1 MAEFV
6 STFTTGFKKVVEK
19 NLPEIVSGCKI
30 LNIYDGIVHYKFNG
44 NSHDLEKVVY
54 FNNTFFVIKSW
65 CNFSGNFSTMVND
78 FCNENKY
85 LLISKGSFRT
95 RFVREN
101 QFEKV
106 DKKLVIKVE
115 ENVLKRSKL
124 KIDRVSPSTEI
135 WFNIRREGFAF
146 CGQLISKR
154 EFTEKNLNKGEL
166 RPELAYLMCCFAE
179 INENDVIAEPFC
191 GYGSI
196 PIQLAKK
203 FHFLH
208 LYVSDIDEEK
218 ITALKEKKYFKQNDF
233 VSVEVQDAFSL
244 KQIKDNSV
252 DVIIS
257 DPPWG
262 FFEDVGDISLFYD
275 KMFCSFKRILKNDGK
290 MIILSARKDEL
301 EYAAEKNNYKIIEK
315 VDTLVN
321 GKKACVYMII

>member
-78 FCNENKY
+78 FCSENKY

-101 QFEKV
+101 QFEKI

-135 WFNIRREGFAF
+135 WFDIRREGFAF

-179 INENDVIAEPFC
+179 LKENDVIAEPFC

-203 FHFLH
+203 FRFLH

-233 VSVEVQDAFSL
+233 VSIDVQDAFSL

-262 FFEDVGDISLFYD
+262 FFEDVGDIALFYD

>member
-78 FCNENKY
+78 FCSENKY

-101 QFEKV
+101 QFEKI

-135 WFNIRREGFAF
+135 WFDIRREGFAF

-179 INENDVIAEPFC
+179 LKENDVIAEPFC

-196 PIQLAKK
+196 PIQLVKK

-218 ITALKEKKYFKQNDF
+218 ITVLKEKKQFKQNDF
-233 VSVEVQDAFSL
+233 VSIDVQDAFSL

-262 FFEDVGDISLFYD
+262 FFEDVGDIALFYD

>member
-6 STFTTGFKKVVEK
+6 STFTTGFQKVVEK

-65 CNFSGNFSTMVND
+65 NNFCGNFSTMVND

-101 QFEKV
+101 QFEKI

-166 RPELAYLMCCFAE
+166 RPELAYLMCSFAE
-179 INENDVIAEPFC
+179 LKENDVIAEPFC

-196 PIQLAKK
+196 PIQLVKK

-218 ITALKEKKYFKQNDF
+218 ITALKEKKQFKQNDF

>member
-101 QFEKV
+101 QFEKI

-135 WFNIRREGFAF
+135 WFDIRREGFAF

-179 INENDVIAEPFC
+179 LKENDVIAEPFC

-196 PIQLAKK
+196 PIQLVKK

-321 GKKACVYMII
+321 GKKSCVYMII

>member
-6 STFTTGFKKVVEK
+6 STFTTGFQKVVEK

-30 LNIYDGIVHYKFNG
+30 LNIYDGIVHYKYNG
-44 NSHDLEKVVY
+44 NSHNLEKVVY

-106 DKKLVIKVE
+106 DKKLVLKVE

-218 ITALKEKKYFKQNDF
+218 ITALKEKKQFKQNDF
-233 VSVEVQDAFSL
+233 VSVDVQDAFSL

-275 KMFCSFKRILKNDGK
+275 KMFCSFKRILKNNGK

>member
-65 CNFSGNFSTMVND
+65 NNFCGNFSTMVND

-101 QFEKV
+101 QFEKI

-179 INENDVIAEPFC
+179 LKENDVIAEPFC

-196 PIQLAKK
+196 PIQLVKK

-218 ITALKEKKYFKQNDF
+218 ITALKEKKQFKQNDF
-233 VSVEVQDAFSL
+233 VSVDVQDAFSL

-262 FFEDVGDISLFYD
+262 FFEDVGDIALFYD

>member
-6 STFTTGFKKVVEK
+6 STFTTGFQKVVEK

-106 DKKLVIKVE
+106 DKKLVLKVE

-179 INENDVIAEPFC
+179 LKENDVIAEPFC

-218 ITALKEKKYFKQNDF
+218 ITALKEKKQFKQNDF
-233 VSVEVQDAFSL
+233 VSIDVQDAFSL

-262 FFEDVGDISLFYD
+262 FFEDVGDIALFYD
-275 KMFCSFKRILKNDGK
+275 KIFCSFKRILKNDGK

>member
-101 QFEKV
+101 QFEKI

-135 WFNIRREGFAF
+135 WFDIRREGFAF

-179 INENDVIAEPFC
+179 LKENDVIAEPFC

-203 FHFLH
+203 FRFLH

-233 VSVEVQDAFSL
+233 VSIEVQDAFSL

-262 FFEDVGDISLFYD
+262 FFEDVGDIALFYD

-301 EYAAEKNNYKIIEK
+301 EYAAEKNNYKIIER

-321 GKKACVYMII
+321 GKKACVYMIF

>member
-106 DKKLVIKVE
+106 DKKLVLKVE

-262 FFEDVGDISLFYD
+262 YFEDVGDIALFYD
-275 KMFCSFKRILKNDGK
+275 KMFSSFKRILKNDGK

-301 EYAAEKNNYKIIEK
+301 EYAAEKNNYKIIER
-315 VDTLVN
+315 VDTLIN

>member
-106 DKKLVIKVE
+106 DKKLVLKVE

-233 VSVEVQDAFSL
+233 VSIEVQDAFSL

-262 FFEDVGDISLFYD
+262 FFEDVGDIALFYD

-301 EYAAEKNNYKIIEK
+301 EYAAEKNNYKIIER

>member
-78 FCNENKY
+78 FCSENKY

-101 QFEKV
+101 QFEKI

-135 WFNIRREGFAF
+135 WFDIRREGFAF

-179 INENDVIAEPFC
+179 LKENDVIAEPFC

-203 FHFLH
+203 FRFLH

-262 FFEDVGDISLFYD
+262 YFEDVGDIALFYD
-275 KMFCSFKRILKNDGK
+275 KMFSSFKRILKNDGK

-301 EYAAEKNNYKIIEK
+301 EYAAEKNNYKIIER
-315 VDTLVN
+315 VYTLVN

>member
-65 CNFSGNFSTMVND
+65 CNFSGNFSTMIND
-78 FCNENKY
+78 FCSENKY

-101 QFEKV
+101 QFEKI

-135 WFNIRREGFAF
+135 WFDIRREGFAF

-179 INENDVIAEPFC
+179 LKENDVIAEPFC

-203 FHFLH
+203 FRFLH

-262 FFEDVGDISLFYD
+262 YFEDVGDIALFYD
-275 KMFCSFKRILKNDGK
+275 KMFSSFKRILKNDGK

-301 EYAAEKNNYKIIEK
+301 EYAAEKNNYKIIER
-315 VDTLVN
+315 VDTLIN

>member
-65 CNFSGNFSTMVND
+65 RNFSGNFSTMVND

-101 QFEKV
+101 QFEKI

-179 INENDVIAEPFC
+179 LKENDVIAEPFC

-196 PIQLAKK
+196 PIQLVKK

-218 ITALKEKKYFKQNDF
+218 ITALKEKKQFKQNDF

-262 FFEDVGDISLFYD
+262 FFEDVGDIALFYD

>member
-30 LNIYDGIVHYKFNG
+30 LNIFDGIVHYKFNG

-78 FCNENKY
+78 FCSENKY

-101 QFEKV
+101 QFEKI

-135 WFNIRREGFAF
+135 WFDIRREGFAF

-233 VSVEVQDAFSL
+233 VSIDVQDAFSL

-290 MIILSARKDEL
+290 MIILSARKVEL

>member
-78 FCNENKY
+78 FCSENKY

-101 QFEKV
+101 QFEKI

-135 WFNIRREGFAF
+135 WFDIRREGFAF

-154 EFTEKNLNKGEL
+154 EFTEKNLNKGDL

-179 INENDVIAEPFC
+179 LKENDVIAEPFC

-203 FHFLH
+203 FRFLH

-262 FFEDVGDISLFYD
+262 FFEDVGDIALFYD
-275 KMFCSFKRILKNDGK
+275 KMFSSFKRILKNDGK

-301 EYAAEKNNYKIIEK
+301 EYAAEKNNYKIIER

>member
-30 LNIYDGIVHYKFNG
+30 LNIFDGIVHYKFNG

-65 CNFSGNFSTMVND
+65 NNFCGNFSTMVND

-101 QFEKV
+101 QFEKI
-106 DKKLVIKVE
+106 DKKFVIKVE

-179 INENDVIAEPFC
+179 LKENDVIAEPFC

-196 PIQLAKK
+196 PIQLVKK

-233 VSVEVQDAFSL
+233 VSIDVQDTFSL

-262 FFEDVGDISLFYD
+262 FFEDVGDIALFYD

>member
-6 STFTTGFKKVVEK
+6 STFTTGFQKVVEK

-106 DKKLVIKVE
+106 DKKLVLKVE

-179 INENDVIAEPFC
+179 LKENDVIAEPFC

-218 ITALKEKKYFKQNDF
+218 ITALKEKKQFKQNDF
-233 VSVEVQDAFSL
+233 VSIDVQDAFSL

-262 FFEDVGDISLFYD
+262 FFEDLGDIALFYD
-275 KMFCSFKRILKNDGK
+275 KIFCSFKRILKNDGK

>member
-6 STFTTGFKKVVEK
+6 STFTTGFQKVVEK

-30 LNIYDGIVHYKFNG
+30 LNIYDGIVHYKYNG

-65 CNFSGNFSTMVND
+65 NNFCGNFSTMVND

-135 WFNIRREGFAF
+135 WFDIRREGFAF

-179 INENDVIAEPFC
+179 LKENDVIAEPFC

-196 PIQLAKK
+196 PIQLVKK

-218 ITALKEKKYFKQNDF
+218 ITALKEKKQFKQNDF
-233 VSVEVQDAFSL
+233 VSIDVQDAFSL

-262 FFEDVGDISLFYD
+262 FFEDVGDIALFYD

>member
-1 MAEFV
+1 MVEFV
-6 STFTTGFKKVVEK
+6 STFTTGFQKVVEK

-30 LNIYDGIVHYKFNG
+30 LNIYDGIVHYKYNG

-65 CNFSGNFSTMVND
+65 NNFCGNFSTMVND

-101 QFEKV
+101 QFEKI

-203 FHFLH
+203 FRFLH

-218 ITALKEKKYFKQNDF
+218 ITALKEKKQFKQNDF

-275 KMFCSFKRILKNDGK
+275 KMFCSFKRILKNNGK

>member
-65 CNFSGNFSTMVND
+65 RNFSGNFSTMVND

-233 VSVEVQDAFSL
+233 VSIDVQDAFSL

-262 FFEDVGDISLFYD
+262 FFEDVGDIALFYD
-275 KMFCSFKRILKNDGK
+275 KMFRSFKRILKNDGK

>member
-65 CNFSGNFSTMVND
+65 CNFSGNFSTMIND
-78 FCNENKY
+78 FCSENKY

-101 QFEKV
+101 QFEKI

-135 WFNIRREGFAF
+135 WFDIRREGFAF

-233 VSVEVQDAFSL
+233 VSIEVQDAFSL

-262 FFEDVGDISLFYD
+262 FFEDVGDIALFYD

>member
-101 QFEKV
+101 QFEKI

-135 WFNIRREGFAF
+135 WFDIRREGFAF

-179 INENDVIAEPFC
+179 LKENDVIAEPFC

-203 FHFLH
+203 FRFLH

-233 VSVEVQDAFSL
+233 VFVEVQDAFSL

-262 FFEDVGDISLFYD
+262 FFEDVGDIALFYD

-301 EYAAEKNNYKIIEK
+301 EYAAEKNNYKIIER

>member
-101 QFEKV
+101 QFEKI

-166 RPELAYLMCCFAE
+166 RPELAYLMCSFAE

-196 PIQLAKK
+196 PIQLVKK

-218 ITALKEKKYFKQNDF
+218 ITALKEKKQFKQNDF

-262 FFEDVGDISLFYD
+262 FFEDVGDIALFYD

>member
-106 DKKLVIKVE
+106 DKKLVLKVE

-179 INENDVIAEPFC
+179 LKENDVIAEPFC

-203 FHFLH
+203 FRFLH

-233 VSVEVQDAFSL
+233 VSIEVQDAFSL

-262 FFEDVGDISLFYD
+262 FFEDVGDIALFYD

>member
-101 QFEKV
+101 QFEKI

-179 INENDVIAEPFC
+179 LKENDVIAEPFC

-203 FHFLH
+203 FRFLH

-233 VSVEVQDAFSL
+233 VSIEVQDAFSL

-262 FFEDVGDISLFYD
+262 FFEDVGDIALFYD

-301 EYAAEKNNYKIIEK
+301 EYAAEKNNYKIIER

-321 GKKACVYMII
+321 GKKACVYMIF

>member
-30 LNIYDGIVHYKFNG
+30 LNIFDGIVHYKFNG

-65 CNFSGNFSTMVND
+65 RNFSGNFSTMVND

-106 DKKLVIKVE
+106 DKKLVLKVE

-135 WFNIRREGFAF
+135 WFDIRREGFAF

-208 LYVSDIDEEK
+208 LYVSDVDEEK
-218 ITALKEKKYFKQNDF
+218 ITALKEKKQFKQNDF
-233 VSVEVQDAFSL
+233 VSIDVQDAFSL

-301 EYAAEKNNYKIIEK
+301 EYAAEKNNYKIIER

-321 GKKACVYMII
+321 GKKTCVYMII

>member
-78 FCNENKY
+78 FCSENEY

-101 QFEKV
+101 QFEKI

-218 ITALKEKKYFKQNDF
+218 ITALKEKKQFKQNDF

-262 FFEDVGDISLFYD
+262 FFEDVGDIALFYD
-275 KMFCSFKRILKNDGK
+275 KMFSSFKRILKNDGK

-301 EYAAEKNNYKIIEK
+301 EYAAEKNNYKIIER
-315 VDTLVN
+315 VDTLIN

>member
-65 CNFSGNFSTMVND
+65 CNFSGNFSTMIND
-78 FCNENKY
+78 FCSENKY

-101 QFEKV
+101 QFEKI

-135 WFNIRREGFAF
+135 WFDIRREGFAF

-179 INENDVIAEPFC
+179 LKENDVIAEPFC

-203 FHFLH
+203 FRFLH

-262 FFEDVGDISLFYD
+262 YFEDVGDIALFYD
-275 KMFCSFKRILKNDGK
+275 KMFSSFKRILKNDGK

-301 EYAAEKNNYKIIEK
+301 EYAAEKNNYKIIER

>member
-78 FCNENKY
+78 FCSENKY

-101 QFEKV
+101 QFEKI

-135 WFNIRREGFAF
+135 WFDIRREGFAF

-179 INENDVIAEPFC
+179 LKENDVIAEPFC

-203 FHFLH
+203 FRFLH

-262 FFEDVGDISLFYD
+262 FFEDVGDIALFYD

-301 EYAAEKNNYKIIEK
+301 KYAAEKNNYKIIER
-315 VDTLVN
+315 VDTLIN

>member
-30 LNIYDGIVHYKFNG
+30 LNIFDGIVHYKFNG

-65 CNFSGNFSTMVND
+65 NNFCGNFSTMVND
-78 FCNENKY
+78 FCSENKY

-101 QFEKV
+101 QFEKI

-179 INENDVIAEPFC
+179 LKENDVIAEPFC

-196 PIQLAKK
+196 PIQLVKK

-233 VSVEVQDAFSL
+233 VSIDVQDAFSL

-262 FFEDVGDISLFYD
+262 FFEDVGDIALFYD

>member
-101 QFEKV
+101 QFEKI

-135 WFNIRREGFAF
+135 WFDIRREGFAF

-179 INENDVIAEPFC
+179 LKENDVIAEPFC

-203 FHFLH
+203 FRFLH

-233 VSVEVQDAFSL
+233 VSIEVQDAFSL

-262 FFEDVGDISLFYD
+262 FFEDVGDIALFYD
-275 KMFCSFKRILKNDGK
+275 KMFYSFKRILKNDGK

-301 EYAAEKNNYKIIEK
+301 EYAAEKNNYKIIER

-321 GKKACVYMII
+321 GKKACVYMIF

>member
-6 STFTTGFKKVVEK
+6 STFTTGFQKVVEK

-65 CNFSGNFSTMVND
+65 NNFCGNFSTMVND

-101 QFEKV
+101 QFEKI

-179 INENDVIAEPFC
+179 LKENDVIAEPFC

-196 PIQLAKK
+196 PIQLVKK

-218 ITALKEKKYFKQNDF
+218 ITALKEKKQFKQNDF

>member
-30 LNIYDGIVHYKFNG
+30 LNIFDGIVHYKFNG

-65 CNFSGNFSTMVND
+65 NNFCGNFSTMVND

-101 QFEKV
+101 QFEKI

-179 INENDVIAEPFC
+179 LKENDVIAEPFC

-203 FHFLH
+203 FRFLH

-218 ITALKEKKYFKQNDF
+218 ITALKEKKQFKQNNF
-233 VSVEVQDAFSL
+233 ISVEVQDAFSL

>member
-135 WFNIRREGFAF
+135 WFDIRREGFAF

-196 PIQLAKK
+196 PIQLVKK

-233 VSVEVQDAFSL
+233 VSIDVQDAFSL

-262 FFEDVGDISLFYD
+262 FFEDVGDIALFYD

>member
-65 CNFSGNFSTMVND
+65 CNFSGNFSTMIND
-78 FCNENKY
+78 FCSENKY

-101 QFEKV
+101 QFEKI

-135 WFNIRREGFAF
+135 WFDIRREGFAF

-179 INENDVIAEPFC
+179 LKENDVIAEPFC

-203 FHFLH
+203 FRFLH
-208 LYVSDIDEEK
+208 LYISDIDEEK

-262 FFEDVGDISLFYD
+262 FFEDVGDIALFYD

-301 EYAAEKNNYKIIEK
+301 EYAAEKNNYKIIER

>member
-65 CNFSGNFSTMVND
+65 CNFSGNFSTMIND
-78 FCNENKY
+78 FCSENKY

-101 QFEKV
+101 QFEKI

-135 WFNIRREGFAF
+135 WFDIRREGFAF

-179 INENDVIAEPFC
+179 LKENDVIAEPFC

-203 FHFLH
+203 FRFLH

-233 VSVEVQDAFSL
+233 VSIEVQDAFSL

-262 FFEDVGDISLFYD
+262 FFEDVGDIALFYD

-301 EYAAEKNNYKIIEK
+301 EYAAEKNNYKIIER

>member
-78 FCNENKY
+78 FCSENKY

-101 QFEKV
+101 QFEKI

-179 INENDVIAEPFC
+179 LKENDVIAEPFC

-203 FHFLH
+203 FRFLH

-233 VSVEVQDAFSL
+233 VSIEVQDAFSL

-262 FFEDVGDISLFYD
+262 FFEDVGDIALFYD
-275 KMFCSFKRILKNDGK
+275 KMFCSFKRILKNNGK

>member
-78 FCNENKY
+78 FCSENKY

-101 QFEKV
+101 QFEKI

-135 WFNIRREGFAF
+135 WFDIRREGFAF

-179 INENDVIAEPFC
+179 LKENDVIAEPFC

-203 FHFLH
+203 FRFLH

-262 FFEDVGDISLFYD
+262 YFEDVGDIALFYD
-275 KMFCSFKRILKNDGK
+275 KMFSSFKRILKNDGK

-301 EYAAEKNNYKIIEK
+301 EYAAEKNNYKIIER
-315 VDTLVN
+315 VDTLIN

>member
-30 LNIYDGIVHYKFNG
+30 LNIFDGIVHYKFNG

-135 WFNIRREGFAF
+135 WFDIRREGFAF

-196 PIQLAKK
+196 PIQLVKK

-233 VSVEVQDAFSL
+233 VSINVQDAFSL

-262 FFEDVGDISLFYD
+262 FFEDVGDIALFYD

>member
-106 DKKLVIKVE
+106 DKKLVLKVE

-179 INENDVIAEPFC
+179 LKENDVIAEPFC

-203 FHFLH
+203 FRFLH

-233 VSVEVQDAFSL
+233 VSIEVQDAFSL

-262 FFEDVGDISLFYD
+262 FFEDVGDIALFYD

-301 EYAAEKNNYKIIEK
+301 EYAAEKNNYKIIER